1 LATEAPGDHRGPQC
15 MGASVQSVLL
25 GAWGLGAFGALARC
39 GFGVLRLGVA
49 SASVAPR
56 MLQVPR
62 VFKVSAWC
70 PAELPVPAI
79 GRTPTGKA
87 QPISDPFRRRARL
100 DRLERGKHSA
110 PAPAE
115 GGEPGSSQGID

>member
-1 LATEAPGDHRGPQC
+1 MHGGL
-15 MGASVQSVLL
+15 GAVSAL

-56 MLQVPR
+56 VLQAPR

-70 PAELPVPAI
+70 PTGLPVPAI
-79 GRTPTGKA
+79 GRTPTGRPSRPRTRSGGVHA
-87 QPISDPFRRRARL
+87 WIVLSGGSTRPQLQPR
-100 DRLERGKHSA
+100 
-110 PAPAE
+110 
-115 GGEPGSSQGID
+115 